1 MNWLD
6 NIGGLLQQY
15 ANPQGDQPHTTAEQD
30 YDEIAKHAPREE
42 LASGLS
48 EAFRSP
54 QTQPFPNML
63 GQLFANSNPGMK
75 SSILNTLLA
84 TVGPQ
89 VLSSLMAGQAGGG
102 GGLLSQFG
110 LGGRSQVDPQ
120 VAEQIP
126 PAVVEEMAEHAQKQD
141 PNVIDQISD
150 FYAQHPAVVKGLG
163 AAALVIALNHLSKQK
178 RGGMF

>member
-1 MNWLD
+1 MSWLD

-15 ANPQGDQPHTTAEQD
+15 ANSQGDPQHTRAEQD
-30 YDEIAKHAPREE
+30 YDEVARHAPREVM
-42 LASGLS
+42 ASGLS

-63 GQLFANSNPGMK
+63 GQLFANSNPNMK

-89 VLSSLMAGQAGGG
+89 VLSSILARHSGGG
-102 GGLLSQFG
+102 ILSQIG
-110 LGGRSQVDPQ
+110 LGQRQLD
-120 VAEQIP
+120 AREADQIP
-126 PAVVEEMAEHAQKQD
+126 PAVIEEMAEQAEKKD
-141 PNVIDQISD
+141 PSVIDQMSD
-150 FYAQHPAVVKGLG
+150 FYAQHPTIVKGLG
-163 AAALVIALNHLSKQK
+163 AAALGIALSHLSKQK

>member
-15 ANPQGDQPHTTAEQD
+15 ANPQGDQHARVEED
-30 YDEIAKHAPREE
+30 YDEVARHAPKEE

-63 GQLFANSNPGMK
+63 GQLFANSNPSMK

-89 VLSSLMAGQAGGG
+89 VLSSILARHAGSGVPNQIGVGKHELDA
-102 GGLLSQFG
+102 
-110 LGGRSQVDPQ
+110 READ
-120 VAEQIP
+120 EIP
-126 PAVVEEMAEHAQKQD
+126 PSAIEEMAEQAEKQN
-141 PNVIDQISD
+141 PSVIDQISD
-150 FYAQHPAVVKGLG
+150 FYAQHPTVVKGLG
-163 AAALVIALNHLSKQK
+163 AAALGIALNHLSKQK
-178 RGGMF
+178 RGGLL